1 MKWRE
6 VRFEIRKCG
15 NDSYRLLLVGVFLF
29 CGDGL
34 CDGEYMQKKFTVIVH
49 IRINTFLYHFVRVY
63 AAARSIYNDSFID
76 DAVIFLSFNDNKL
89 APPAKYFG

>member
-6 VRFEIRKCG
+6 VRLEIRKCG

-63 AAARSIYNDSFID
+63 PLQVLFITIL
-76 DAVIFLSFNDNKL
+76 VLMMLWFFILQ
-89 APPAKYFG
+89 

>member
-6 VRFEIRKCG
+6 VRLEIRKCG

-34 CDGEYMQKKFTVIVH
+34 CDGEYMQKNSLSLSILGLILFFIISSGF
-49 IRINTFLYHFVRVY
+49 IRCRFYL
-63 AAARSIYNDSFID
+63 
-76 DAVIFLSFNDNKL
+76 
-89 APPAKYFG
+89 